1 MKLSSPLLIA
11 VTTLSLTMAAC
22 EKPGK
27 NATGTA
33 VATIGAEQISEAEL
47 NLSLSRLGKLEGEQA
62 KVARGKV
69 LEALI
74 DQRLVAK
81 AAKQA
86 GLDKE
91 QGVIIATEQAGRQI
105 LAEAFAESKFKDMPK
120 PSDSEIADY
129 YTKHPELFAQRKVFR
144 IQELDLDAGSRLSD
158 IEMQL
163 KQSASMG
170 DFVTWLKQQGIHG
183 NSAVVVKAAEQIP
196 QALLARLLQMKDGQV
211 SLLPGKNGHV
221 VVQQLQGSMVQPVSQ
236 EQAKAAIERVLVAD
250 RRKLIL
256 DGELKKLREANKVSY
271 AEGFAPAA
279 AQTKQP

>member
-1 MKLSSPLLIA
+1 MKLSSPLLIV
-11 VTTLSLTMAAC
+11 VTTLSLAMAAC

-27 NATGTA
+27 NASGTT
-33 VATIGAEQISEAEL
+33 VATIGAEKISEAEL
-47 NLSLSRLGKLEGEQA
+47 NLSMSRMGKLEGEQA

-91 QGVIIATEQAGRQI
+91 QGVIIATELAGRQI
-105 LAEAFAESKFKDMPK
+105 LAEAFAESKIKDMPK

-129 YTKHPELFAQRKVFR
+129 YNKHPELFAQRKVFR

-221 VVQQLQGSMVQPVSQ
+221 VVQQLQGSLVQPVSQ
-236 EQAKAAIERVLVAD
+236 EQAKATIERALVAD
-250 RRKLIL
+250 KRKLIL

-271 AEGFAPAA
+271 AEGFAPVAA
-279 AQTKQP
+279 KIKQP

>member
-1 MKLSSPLLIA
+1 MKLSSPLLIV
-11 VTTLSLTMAAC
+11 VTTLSLAMTAC

-33 VATIGAEQISEAEL
+33 VATIGTEKISEAEL

-62 KVARGKV
+62 KVTRGKV

-129 YTKHPELFAQRKVFR
+129 YNKHQELFAQRKVFR
-144 IQELDLDAGSRLSD
+144 IQELDLDAGSRQLD

-221 VVQQLQGSMVQPVSQ
+221 VVQQLQGSLVQPVSQ

-250 RRKLIL
+250 KRKLIL
-256 DGELKKLREANKVSY
+256 DGELKKLREVNKVSY